1 MQLSVKNQVSI
12 DVGFG
17 VCHLAVFII
26 YDHYYYC
33 LYCMQGSLGK
43 LRQAWDL
50 KYHQDDDD
58 SRIYFQ
64 LSFSTHCKHTI
75 LFCSCPFCWAVS
87 ATVSPKWELPL
98 CQPLQ
103 PSEWHS
109 DLSGCH
115 SPKAGVPFDPFF
127 PLWPSSGHPHT
138 LLALLPKYLL
148 YLFLSTWS

>member
-87 ATVSPKWELPL
+87 ATVSPKWNCLSASLYNPVNGTLICLVVTVPKQGSPSTPSFPCGPLPVTHTP
-98 CQPLQ
+98 C
-103 PSEWHS
+103 W
-109 DLSGCH
+109 LS
-115 SPKAGVPFDPFF
+115 FQ
-127 PLWPSSGHPHT
+127 
-138 LLALLPKYLL
+138 
-148 YLFLSTWS
+148 STS